1 MVSCRA
7 EALSPPEFP
16 PPLHRRRFVAR
27 ALGWA
32 GAAGLMPA
40 AAAAQAD
47 AARVAVLYPDLGEPF
62 RSVFA
67 AIIEGIEDRLRGR
80 VASFAAGNNASAND
94 FAAEF
99 KRRDIKVLIGLG
111 RSGMRVASALAG
123 ELGVVV
129 GCVVSVQESEA
140 RGLTVHTLAPDPALL
155 LGRLRRL
162 MPGVRRVHVVFDPR
176 LNSWL
181 IRLAREAARTEG
193 LELLAQE
200 AGDQAAALR
209 LHAQL
214 LASAEPAR
222 DALWLP
228 QDSTTVD
235 DAAVL
240 PLVLKEGWARGLAV
254 FSSNVSHVR
263 RGALFSLYP
272 DNAEL
277 GRALAA
283 SALRAVG
290 GPRGTT
296 PGVLPLRETLAA
308 VNTRTAAHLG
318 LDLSARLASFD
329 TVFPTP

>member
-1 MVSCRA
+1 MPSPLQRRA
-7 EALSPPEFP
+7 
-16 PPLHRRRFVAR
+16 FVAR
-27 ALGWA
+27 SLGCL
-32 GAAGLMPA
+32 GAAGLMTGPA
-40 AAAAQAD
+40 SAQAE

-80 VASFAAGNNASAND
+80 VASFAAGNSASASD
-94 FAAEF
+94 FSAEF
-99 KRRDIKVLIGLG
+99 KRRDIRVLIGLG
-111 RSGMRVASALAG
+111 RSGMRVATALAG

-155 LGRLRRL
+155 LARLRRL
-162 MPGVRRVHVVFDPR
+162 MPGVRRVHVVYDPR
-176 LNSWL
+176 LNGWL
-181 IRLAREAARTEG
+181 MRLARDAARTEG

-214 LASAEPAR
+214 LSSAEPTR

-240 PLVLKEGWARGLAV
+240 PLVLREGWTRGLAV

-272 DNAEL
+272 NNVEL

-283 SALRAVG
+283 SALRVVG
-290 GPRGTT
+290 SPRAAA

>member
-1 MVSCRA
+1 MVSRRA
-7 EALSPPEFP
+7 EALSPPAFAA
-16 PPLHRRRFVAR
+16 PLNRRAFAAQV
-27 ALGWA
+27 LGSLA
-32 GAAGLMPA
+32 AAGLLTGTVS
-40 AAAAQAD
+40 AQPD

-80 VASFAAGNNASAND
+80 VASFAAGNSASAGD
-94 FAAEF
+94 FAGEF
-99 KRRDIKVLIGLG
+99 KRRDIRVLIGLG

-123 ELGVVV
+123 DLGVVV

-155 LGRLRRL
+155 LARLRRL
-162 MPGVRRVHVVFDPR
+162 MPAVRRVHVVYDPR

-181 IRLAREAARTEG
+181 IRLAREAARSEG
-193 LELLAQE
+193 LELLALE
-200 AGDQAAALR
+200 AADQAGALR
-209 LHAQL
+209 LHAQV

-235 DAAVL
+235 DTAVL
-240 PLVLKEGWARGLAV
+240 PMVLKDGWNRGLAV

-272 DNAEL
+272 NNAEL

-283 SALRAVG
+283 SALRAVSV
-290 GPRGTT
+290 PRAAA

-318 LDLSARLASFD
+318 LDISARLASFEM
-329 TVFPTP
+329 VFPTP